1 MARGV
6 VSLQPRVCKGEPA
19 GASAA
24 MTLHKRA
31 FWLSSAALF
40 RTFVFAPAEIPIR
53 ELKVVLELA
62 LRLDIICI
70 DSKIKCV
77 GHTCACTHTYTI
89 HTRMHVL
96 YMLIYVCMFLKT
108 ISIFMSFLV
117 K

>member
-6 VSLQPRVCKGEPA
+6 ASLQPRVCRGEPA

-24 MTLHKRA
+24 MTKGH
-31 FWLSSAALF
+31 FGFHPQLSSGPLCLCL
-40 RTFVFAPAEIPIR
+40 AEIPIR

-77 GHTCACTHTYTI
+77 CHTCA
-89 HTRMHVL
+89 
-96 YMLIYVCMFLKT
+96 
-108 ISIFMSFLV
+108 
-117 K
+117 